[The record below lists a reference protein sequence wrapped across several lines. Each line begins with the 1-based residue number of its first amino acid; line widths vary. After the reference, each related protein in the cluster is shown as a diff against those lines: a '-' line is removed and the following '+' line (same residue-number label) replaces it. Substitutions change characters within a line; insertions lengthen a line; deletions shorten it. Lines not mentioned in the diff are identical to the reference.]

1 MALWYG
7 LFILGTVPSGISNV
21 YKQHVLQG
29 ADVDVPAGRL
39 RALFVSSYSQRQC
52 IKGTSMALWYG
63 LFILGTVPSGIS
75 NVYKQHVLQGADV
88 DVTAGRLRAPFVS
101 SYSQRQCIKGT
112 SMALWY
118 GLFILGT
125 VPSGIS
131 NVYKQHVLQG
141 ADVDVTADRLRAPFA
156 SSHS

>member
-1 MALWYG
+1 MNTVTLAHINTDTLARNDAKVGRCLSAYKTAQ
-7 LFILGTVPSGISNV
+7 GT
-21 YKQHVLQG
+21 YKVL
-29 ADVDVPAGRL
+29 
-39 RALFVSSYSQRQC
+39 S
-52 IKGTSMALWYG
+52 
-63 LFILGTVPSGIS
+63 
-75 NVYKQHVLQGADV
+75 
-88 DVTAGRLRAPFVS
+88 
-101 SYSQRQCIKGT
+101 GT